1 MISGTNVPLQ
11 LQCTKLVCHKPQ
23 LKPKHTSHA
32 DHAIKQIYY
41 QGMRTGDDFCNKC
54 SFTPSNLEEKKMC
67 LQIFSK
73 NRKRLTVLD
82 VVGQIVPH
90 SRRIWLEGSSS
101 KRLQDYRIQP
111 TKDYSQCSSLR
122 TGFPWFLFLD
132 SDMNIAAAFWAAWW
146 RFICADGSPR
156 ERPLQ

>member
-54 SFTPSNLEEKKMC
+54 SFTPSNLEEKKC
-67 LQIFSK
+67 VFRFF
-73 NRKRLTVLD
+73 RKIGSVSQFLMLSDRLFHIAGAYDLKAL
-82 VVGQIVPH
+82 PP
-90 SRRIWLEGSSS
+90 
-101 KRLQDYRIQP
+101 KDYRITEYSLQKTTASVVLSGLAFHGFFSLIP
-111 TKDYSQCSSLR
+111 T
-122 TGFPWFLFLD
+122 
-132 SDMNIAAAFWAAWW
+132 
-146 RFICADGSPR
+146 
-156 ERPLQ
+156 